1 MSAAAR
7 RNPRQLLT
15 INAIHMED
23 LTMANIPNSNDPSRP
38 TPVQDDPRR
47 PQQFGNK
54 MQPEPHLAEPAS
66 GSRVA
71 LYALGAA
78 VLLGIVFY
86 GLNQNSTTTT
96 ATSTAPVTQSG
107 TQKAPTPTNNIADS
121 NSNSPVAPP
130 GVRDVTPR
138 NNDAPAVTTG
148 AATRPQSAPTGTE
161 VDRSKAGTSK

>member
-1 MSAAAR
+1 MSDAAASE
-7 RNPRQLLT
+7 PT
-15 INAIHMED
+15 AAVDINAVHTED

-47 PQQFGNK
+47 PQQFDNK
-54 MQPEPHLAEPAS
+54 MQPEPQLDEPAS

-96 ATSTAPVTQSG
+96 ATSTAPVTQDSAP
-107 TQKAPTPTNNIADS
+107 KAPAPTNNIADS
-121 NSNSPVAPP
+121 NSNSPAVPP

-138 NNDAPAVTTG
+138 NSEAPAVTTG